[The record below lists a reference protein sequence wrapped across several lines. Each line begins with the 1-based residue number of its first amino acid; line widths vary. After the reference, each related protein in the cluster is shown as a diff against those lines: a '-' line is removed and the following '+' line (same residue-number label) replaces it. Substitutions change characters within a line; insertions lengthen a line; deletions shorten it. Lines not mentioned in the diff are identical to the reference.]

1 MLILG
6 AGLSL
11 AHALI
16 GLIVSCVPQGRRTL
30 VTGLTTASALVA
42 TLLVFT
48 GAALATRGY
57 VGLAKSLD
65 ASFDTLITFSV
76 GIGAFMFLWSAV
88 LLSVVAAGFD
98 FATRRKEAL
107 FLRRRGPIPV
117 EVVDFGNSKW
127 QKNAYSLVVKSTNDG
142 KEPLRKADKPDQHL
156 RPLLLV
162 QETAYDSPAR
172 YEQD

>member
-11 AHALI
+11 AHTLI
-16 GLIVSCVPQGRRTL
+16 SFIISCVPQGRRTL
-30 VTGLTTASALVA
+30 VTGLTMASALVA
-42 TLLVFT
+42 ALLVFT
-48 GAALATRGY
+48 GAVLTTRGY
-57 VGLAKSLD
+57 VSLAKSLD

-76 GIGAFMFLWSAV
+76 GIGAFMFLWLAV

-98 FATRRKEAL
+98 FAARRKEAL
-107 FLRRRGPIPV
+107 FQRRRGPISV
-117 EVVDFGNSKW
+117 EVVDAGKSKW
-127 QKNAYSLVVKSTNDG
+127 QKNAYSLVVEGADDSR
-142 KEPLRKADKPDQHL
+142 EPLREADKPDQDL

-162 QETAYDSPAR
+162 QETAYDSHAR